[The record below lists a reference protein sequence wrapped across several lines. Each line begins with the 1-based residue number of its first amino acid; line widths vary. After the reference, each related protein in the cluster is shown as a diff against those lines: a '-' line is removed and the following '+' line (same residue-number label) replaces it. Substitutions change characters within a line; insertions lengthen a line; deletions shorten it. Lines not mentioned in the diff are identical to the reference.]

1 MSTPAVR
8 RQAERTEKKDFDGRT
23 EFSYGSFVRT
33 VSLAAGADEVNYRS
47 HLRQRDPHRLAGGFT
62 AEAGGAARSDPVGQL
77 TKDHGAQ

>member
-33 VSLAAGADEVNYRS
+33 VSLPAGADEVNYRS
-47 HLRQRDPHRLAGGFT
+47 HLRQRDPHRLAGGFK
-62 AEAGGAARSDPVGQL
+62 EAGGPHVTVQSAN
-77 TKDHGAQ
+77 